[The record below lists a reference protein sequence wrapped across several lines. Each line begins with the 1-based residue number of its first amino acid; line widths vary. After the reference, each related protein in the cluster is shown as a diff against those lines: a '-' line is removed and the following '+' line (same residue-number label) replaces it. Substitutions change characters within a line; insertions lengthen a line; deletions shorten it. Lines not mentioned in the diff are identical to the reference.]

1 MYISAVI
8 QSLTQGHEIM
18 NKTSKLIDMR
28 ALPIVLAFLMSGHV
42 LAGTYKWVDEEGNVQ
57 YTQTPPPAGIAA
69 ETIKPPPRVD
79 TEKALKDLQ
88 AQEEKADK
96 LRQNRLDTAKKEEE
110 AKQEQDL
117 QKKNCEMA
125 RARLASYDQPM
136 VKFVQEDGSKVRATE
151 EERQAEIAKS
161 QDMIK
166 EWCK

>member
-1 MYISAVI
+1 
-8 QSLTQGHEIM
+8 
-18 NKTSKLIDMR
+18 MR
-28 ALPIVLAFLMSGHV
+28 ALPIVLTFLMSGHA

-57 YTQTPPPAGIAA
+57 YTQTPPPAGIEA
-69 ETIKPPPRVD
+69 ETIKPPPKVD

-88 AQEEKADK
+88 AQEEKAVK
-96 LRQNRLDTAKKEEE
+96 LRQDRLDTAKKEEE
-110 AKQEQDL
+110 VKQEQEL

-151 EERQAEIAKS
+151 EERQAEIVKS